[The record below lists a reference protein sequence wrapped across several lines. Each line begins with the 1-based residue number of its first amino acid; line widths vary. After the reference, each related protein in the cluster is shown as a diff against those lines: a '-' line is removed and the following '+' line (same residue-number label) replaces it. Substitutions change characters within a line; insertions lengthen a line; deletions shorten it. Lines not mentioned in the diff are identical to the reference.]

1 MSTFRRDFESVEQ
14 YRKRMA
20 LEDKDDEALTVET
33 DIGAVLD
40 ALPPPLLFDMGPRWN
55 SPAMER
61 AVIAEEERITRLDN
75 RDKGR

>member
-1 MSTFRRDFESVEQ
+1 MSTYRRDFETVEEAKA
-14 YRKRMA
+14 RLAR
-20 LEDKDDEALTVET
+20 EDQAEPLMVET
-33 DIGAVLD
+33 DIGKVLD
-40 ALPPPLLFDMGPRWN
+40 ALPPPMLFDMGPRWN

>member
-1 MSTFRRDFESVEQ
+1 MSTFRRDFETVEEA
-14 YRKRMA
+14 RKRLA
-20 LEDKDDEALTVET
+20 SEDQAEPLMVET
-33 DIGAVLD
+33 DIGKVLD
-40 ALPPPLLFDMGPRWN
+40 ALPPPMLFDMGPRWN

>member
-1 MSTFRRDFESVEQ
+1 MSTFRKDFETVEEMKA
-14 YRKRMA
+14 RLAR
-20 LEDKDDEALTVET
+20 EDQAEPITVET
-33 DIGAVLD
+33 DIGKVLD
-40 ALPPPLLFDMGPRWN
+40 ALPPPMLFDMGPRWN

>member
-1 MSTFRRDFESVEQ
+1 MSEYRRDFETVEEA
-14 YRKRMA
+14 RKRLA
-20 LEDKDDEALTVET
+20 REDQAEPLMVET
-33 DIGAVLD
+33 DIGKVLD
-40 ALPPPLLFDMGPRWN
+40 ALPPPMLFDMGPRWN

>member
-1 MSTFRRDFESVEQ
+1 MSKFRRDFETVEEAKA
-14 YRKRMA
+14 RLAR
-20 LEDKDDEALTVET
+20 EDQADPLMVET
-33 DIGAVLD
+33 DIGKVLD
-40 ALPPPLLFDMGPRWN
+40 ALPPPMLFDMGPRWN

>member
-1 MSTFRRDFESVEQ
+1 MSKFRRDFETV
-14 YRKRMA
+14 
-20 LEDKDDEALTVET
+20 DEAKARQERDPLMVET
-33 DIGAVLD
+33 DIGKVLD
-40 ALPPPLLFDMGPRWN
+40 ALPPPMLFDMGPRWN